1 MADRLQA
8 LSAGG
13 SGGGTNA
20 SARQPP
26 AADEDAATASRSSQ
40 AAAAHSERAPETPG
54 PGPEAPPLL
63 LADVVIFIGQDTP
76 AVICL

>member
-1 MADRLQA
+1 MADRLQV

-20 SARQPP
+20 SARQP

-40 AAAAHSERAPETPG
+40 AAAHGEHAPETPG

-63 LADVVIFIGQDTP
+63 LADDVIFIGQDTP